1 MSRGNVR
8 VRAAGL
14 LDLDAFLDLSRELDQ
29 IAAGGCGTYPR
40 LPLPCTEGTVAERYS
55 DLLEDPD
62 WRLVFAVDDES
73 DQPLGMAV
81 LARDNISALLG
92 APAVYL
98 SHVVVAP
105 IHRRR
110 GAGRALVRAA
120 ATYAE
125 ELACEHVIV
134 GVTTD
139 GREANRF
146 FARLGFAP
154 LVTRRVASV
163 STLRRKLGLVQHP
176 MDISAQVIRRRIPR
190 APRVTASRLRRLRG
204 GGVV

>member
-1 MSRGNVR
+1 MPRGNVR
-8 VRAAGL
+8 VRTAGL
-14 LDLDAFLDLSRELDQ
+14 DDLDAFLDLSRELDR
-29 IAAGGCGTYPR
+29 ITAGSPGTYPR
-40 LPLPCTEGTVAERYS
+40 LPLPATEGTVAERYS
-55 DLLEDPD
+55 HLLEDPD
-62 WRLVFAVDDES
+62 WRLVLAVDGES
-73 DQPLGMAV
+73 DEPLGMAV
-81 LARDNISALLG
+81 LARDGISAQLG

-105 IHRRR
+105 AHRRR

-120 ATYAE
+120 TTYAD
-125 ELACEHVIV
+125 ELCCEHVIV

-139 GREANRF
+139 GREAHRF

-163 STLRRKLGLVQHP
+163 ATLRRKLGIVQHP
-176 MDISAQVIRRRIPR
+176 MEMSAQVIRRRVPRPPR
-190 APRVTASRLRRLRG
+190 ATRLRRLRG

>member
-1 MSRGNVR
+1 MARGNVR

-14 LDLDAFLDLSRELDQ
+14 LDLDAFLDLSRELDR
-29 IAAGGCGTYPR
+29 ITAGCRGTYPR

-55 DLLEDPD
+55 HLLEDPD
-62 WRLVFAVDDES
+62 WRLVFAVDDET

-92 APAVYL
+92 SPAVYL
-98 SHVVVAP
+98 SHVVVSP
-105 IHRRR
+105 VHRRR

-120 ATYAE
+120 TAYAD
-125 ELACEHVIV
+125 ELDCDHVVV

-139 GREANRF
+139 GREAHRF

-163 STLRRKLGLVQHP
+163 STLRRKLGLAQHP
-176 MDISAQVIRRRIPR
+176 MEMSSQVIRRRIPR
-190 APRVTASRLRRLRG
+190 APRATRLRRLRG
-204 GGVV
+204 GGVA